1 MKITLAYLL
10 AISCL
15 ILTNCTNET
24 ETSSEIIEINI
35 TEALNNRKNFPL
47 SELVND
53 VEILELESNL
63 DCFIMEPQF
72 WFLGEKYILIWDF
85 GQMQLFLFD
94 RNGKF
99 VSKIGKTGK
108 GPGEY
113 YGMMLQGTMSKD
125 ETKIIITDSG
135 ASRVIVYNL
144 SGKVLIQKD
153 LSEYFSA
160 KYILG
165 MECHFDNLISFM
177 PHRPWEPS
185 DNFSSLVLF
194 DLALNKVGEVLPRAN
209 DKDLVC
215 ANIQH
220 CKIFAGK
227 DGAYF
232 WEMYNDTVY
241 QYSEDGSSFPK
252 YRFTTEKNN
261 LTRDVMYNQQWSLDI
276 YEYIFPWSVHYISG
290 FLVVHIVKDGQ
301 TVLYNLKTEESFSI
315 GRSTVCLK
323 DDEQEPYNCI
333 ENDIFGFEPTR
344 IWHYSPDQNLCVD
357 IFDGDRIIQ
366 TRDMNCIR
374 KLSVSRPDIR
384 DQLLEYCENPSDDQ
398 GPVLVLMH
406 MK

>member
-1 MKITLAYLL
+1 MKVTIACLL

-15 ILTNCTNET
+15 ILTDCTNKT

-35 TEALNNRKNFPL
+35 TEALRNRKDFPL
-47 SELVND
+47 SELVKD
-53 VEILELESNL
+53 VGILELESNI
-63 DCFIMEPQF
+63 DCFISQADL
-72 WFLGEKYILIWDF
+72 WFLGEKYILLYDY
-85 GQMQLFLFD
+85 GQKQLFLFD
-94 RNGKF
+94 RKGKF

-113 YGMMLQGTMSKD
+113 YGMMMKGTMSKD

-135 ASRVIVYNL
+135 ASCVIVYNL
-144 SGKVLIQKD
+144 SGEVLIQKD

-165 MECHFDNLISFM
+165 MECHFDNMISFM
-177 PHRPWEPS
+177 PHRPWEPGEG
-185 DNFSSLVLF
+185 FSSLVLF
-194 DLALNKVGEVLPRAN
+194 DFELNKVGEVLPRAN
-209 DKDLVC
+209 DNLVC
-215 ANIQH
+215 ANMQH

-241 QYSEDGSSFPK
+241 QYFENGNSSPK
-252 YRFTTEKNN
+252 YRFTVEKNN
-261 LTRDVMYNQQWSLDI
+261 LTKDVMFNQQWSLDI
-276 YEYIFPWSVHYISG
+276 YEYTFPWIVHFISG
-290 FLVVHIVKDGQ
+290 YLVADFVKDGR

-323 DDEQEPYNCI
+323 DDKQEPYNCI
-333 ENDIFGFEPTR
+333 ENDVFGFEPTR
-344 IWHYSPDQNLCVD
+344 IWHYSPVQNLCVVL
-357 IFDGDRIIQ
+357 FDGDRMTQ
-366 TRDMNCIR
+366 TRDMDCIR
-374 KLSVSRPDIR
+374 QLNVSRPDIR

-398 GPVLVLMH
+398 GPVLILMH